1 MSVARVIPLSQK
13 LTELIEQ
20 NAEALSKKW
29 LETIRGHALMPT
41 YQVYDEQRLCDRAY
55 RVYSHLGYLISG
67 QMTEAD
73 IARDYTELGAQ
84 RRREGFL
91 LSEVIEALIVTR
103 RVLWRKVEA
112 DGLLDTAL
120 DLYAALEL
128 NDRVT
133 LFFDRAIFHAA
144 RGYEQATPK

>member
-1 MSVARVIPLSQK
+1 
-13 LTELIEQ
+13 
-20 NAEALSKKW
+20 
-29 LETIRGHALMPT
+29 
-41 YQVYDEQRLCDRAY
+41 
-55 RVYSHLGYLISG
+55 
-67 QMTEAD
+67 MTEAD

-84 RRREGFL
+84 RRSEGFL
-91 LSEVIEALIVTR
+91 LSEVIQALIVTR
-103 RVLWRKVEA
+103 QVLWRKVEA